1 MERLKLRYTFYVFV
15 KTVSVL
21 TSLMPMFL
29 FWSQVSNCWW
39 LCELSSHLFR
49 LPRVG
54 HIPSQKLVLPRQDQ
68 SPPPI
73 GPSRPVLLSHWRS
86 EAQPGCPVPL
96 ALFFNCAMVYKFLS
110 NSFPSC
116 NSREISRSWSE
127 NIQNRVS
134 KSGPPSKASQP
145 ELLSEDAG
153 ISSPCGPLH
162 GEGQTKPRLW
172 RWELRWLPDNS
183 LIIIR

>member
-1 MERLKLRYTFYVFV
+1 
-15 KTVSVL
+15 
-21 TSLMPMFL
+21 MPMFL

-68 SPPPI
+68 SPPSI
-73 GPSRPVLLSHWRS
+73 GPLSPVLLSHWRM
-86 EAQPGCPVPL
+86 EAQPVWPAPL

-127 NIQNRVS
+127 NIPYQVS
-134 KSGPPSKASQP
+134 KSGPAGKASQP

-153 ISSPCGPLH
+153 ISSPCGPLRLIERVRQSRDSG
-162 GEGQTKPRLW
+162 GESCDGFQIILSTSSDDYRLEICVLW
-172 RWELRWLPDNS
+172 K
-183 LIIIR
+183 

>member
-1 MERLKLRYTFYVFV
+1 M
-15 KTVSVL
+15 

-73 GPSRPVLLSHWRS
+73 GSSSPVLLSHWRT
-86 EAQPGCPVPL
+86 EAQPGRPAPL

-134 KSGPPSKASQP
+134 KSGPPGKASQP

-153 ISSPCGPLH
+153 ISSPCGPLQ
-162 GEGQTKPRLW
+162 GQTKPRLW
-172 RWELRWLPDNS
+172 RWELGWLPDNS
-183 LIIIR
+183 LNIIR

>member
-1 MERLKLRYTFYVFV
+1 
-15 KTVSVL
+15 
-21 TSLMPMFL
+21 MPMFL

-68 SPPPI
+68 SPPSI
-73 GPSRPVLLSHWRS
+73 GPLSPVLLSHWRM
-86 EAQPGCPVPL
+86 EAQPVWPAPL

-127 NIQNRVS
+127 NIQNQVS
-134 KSGPPSKASQP
+134 KSGPLARRVSLNFCQKTQGFPARVDHSASWWGSDKAETLAVRARMAS
-145 ELLSEDAG
+145 
-153 ISSPCGPLH
+153 
-162 GEGQTKPRLW
+162 R
-172 RWELRWLPDNS
+172 
-183 LIIIR
+183 

>member
-1 MERLKLRYTFYVFV
+1 
-15 KTVSVL
+15 
-21 TSLMPMFL
+21 MPMFL

-73 GPSRPVLLSHWRS
+73 GPSSPVLLSHRRIDT
-86 EAQPGCPVPL
+86 QPWWPVPL

-127 NIQNRVS
+127 NIQS
-134 KSGPPSKASQP
+134 KFLSLAPWQGESAWTFVRRRRDFQLVWTTPGSDKAETLAVRARMAS
-145 ELLSEDAG
+145 
-153 ISSPCGPLH
+153 
-162 GEGQTKPRLW
+162 R
-172 RWELRWLPDNS
+172 
-183 LIIIR
+183 